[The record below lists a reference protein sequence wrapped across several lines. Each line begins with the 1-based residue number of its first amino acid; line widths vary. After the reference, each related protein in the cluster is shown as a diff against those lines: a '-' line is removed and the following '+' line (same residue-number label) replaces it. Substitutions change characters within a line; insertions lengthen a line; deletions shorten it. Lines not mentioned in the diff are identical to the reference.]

1 MHFSSLDKRPCPV
14 CQSIDTKHVIFE
26 HHIEENQLDPF
37 AFSARKTPEFMHF
50 KLVTCPSCDLLY
62 AHSIPKKEFLQNA
75 YQKAAYD
82 SGEEAHF
89 AAKTYEKWFR
99 KIAADLPDHG
109 TALEVGAGNGAFL
122 QYLLA
127 AGFEEVI
134 GIEPSL
140 SAISEAHENIKKHIQ
155 IGPFHAEKFKSN
167 HFSFIAIFQ
176 TLEHID
182 QPQQFFVD
190 AFRLLKPGG
199 ILMIAAH
206 NHRHW
211 LMRLLGKKSPIIDIE
226 HLQIFSPPSLQ
237 FALHQAGFQKT
248 QIHALQNRYPLHY
261 WVKLLPIPRS
271 IKNPVLSF
279 LKQKKLGYPIGM
291 IPITMKV
298 GNMIAWTHK

>member
-1 MHFSSLDKRPCPV
+1 M
-14 CQSIDTKHVIFE
+14 
-26 HHIEENQLDPF
+26 
-37 AFSARKTPEFMHF
+37 
-50 KLVTCPSCDLLY
+50 
-62 AHSIPKKEFLQNA
+62 
-75 YQKAAYD
+75 
-82 SGEEAHF
+82 
-89 AAKTYEKWFR
+89 
-99 KIAADLPDHG
+99 
-109 TALEVGAGNGAFL
+109 
-122 QYLLA
+122 
-127 AGFEEVI
+127 
-134 GIEPSL
+134 
-140 SAISEAHENIKKHIQ
+140 
-155 IGPFHAEKFKSN
+155 
-167 HFSFIAIFQ
+167 
-176 TLEHID
+176 D

-279 LKQKKLGYPIGM
+279 LKQKKHIKLS
-291 IPITMKV
+291 V
-298 GNMIAWTHK
+298 